1 MINVC
6 WGGLGNSVRD
16 DLLLAAALA
25 LSRITEGIDAD
36 SVAGLSEL

>member
-1 MINVC
+1 MDGC
-6 WGGLGNSVRD
+6 WGGLGSGVRD

-25 LSRITEGIDAD
+25 LSRIAEGTDSG